1 MTMTSSVITEKRLK
15 NEMKELLK
23 NRLEFA
29 QAIQDE
35 DDKFIFYFLLKG
47 DKDSDY
53 NGGYYLGKI
62 MLPHEYPAKPGDFMT
77 LTPNGRFEIN
87 KKICLTNSGYHTE
100 SWTPTWNIKNM
111 IIGFSSIFNTDLE
124 HGISHIKDT
133 PANRRKFAKE
143 SVDYNNSYYK
153 NIFVRF
159 DQFVNSDGTIKE
171 NQELTN
177 EKAPK
182 KKKKEESVSKE
193 EEIIVIS
200 KEDNKEEAKKENIVV
215 QKEAEQPKD
224 VIVVPDKKTESL
236 NKHKPESKLDGYI
249 AQIANMKYENFAIDP
264 FTNASKCISVSLS
277 EL

>member
-1 MTMTSSVITEKRLK
+1 MTSSVITEKRLK

-53 NGGYYLGKI
+53 NEGYYIGKI

-111 IIGFSSIFNTDLE
+111 IIGFSSIFNSDFE

-133 PANRRKFAKE
+133 PTNRRKFAKE

-159 DQFVNSDGTIKE
+159 DQFVNPDGTIKE

-182 KKKKEESVSKE
+182 KKKKEESIPKK

-200 KEDNKEEAKKENIVV
+200 KYDKEDIEDIVI

-224 VIVVPDKKTESL
+224 VIVVSDKKIESL
-236 NKHKPESKLDGYI
+236 NKPKIESKLDEFI
-249 AQIANMKYENFAIDP
+249 IQMANMKYENFTIDT
-264 FTNASKCISVSLS
+264 FVNASKCISVSLS